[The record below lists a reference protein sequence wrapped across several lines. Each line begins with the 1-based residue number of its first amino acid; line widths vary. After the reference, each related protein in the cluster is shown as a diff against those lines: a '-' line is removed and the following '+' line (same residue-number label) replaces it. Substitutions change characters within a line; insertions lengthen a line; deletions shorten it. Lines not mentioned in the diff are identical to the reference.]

1 MRYFSISLLLMA
13 FLCVLPACS
22 DMGSDG
28 DKNKADMAKT
38 GQNASDLSYFDDQ
51 MQKQNETKRKDMTI
65 PEDAP
70 LVVMFG
76 DSLYAGYQL
85 DNDAGLV
92 PQLQAA
98 LYDKDMP
105 VKMHNAAVSGDT
117 TNGGLQR
124 IKFVLDGLDRKPDL
138 FVLGLGGNDM
148 LRAVPAAQTRKNL
161 DEMMQILQERGIK
174 VLITGMVAPANM
186 GQEYEYEFDSIYPDL
201 AEKYD
206 AVLYHFI
213 LDHVVTN
220 PDYMLGDGIH
230 PNAKGVHL
238 MAENLAP
245 YVKRALQSEMEE

>member
-38 GQNASDLSYFDDQ
+38 GQNASDSSYFDDQ

-174 VLITGMVAPANM
+174 VLITGMVAPPIWGRNM
-186 GQEYEYEFDSIYPDL
+186 NMNLTVSTLIWPKNMMLCSI
-201 AEKYD
+201 
-206 AVLYHFI
+206 I
-213 LDHVVTN
+213 LSWI
-220 PDYMLGDGIH
+220 MLSPI
-230 PNAKGVHL
+230 PITCWV
-238 MAENLAP
+238 MAYTPMPKACI
-245 YVKRALQSEMEE
+245 